1 MTLRSVIPSVAR
13 DLHTKL
19 VIPSNARDLLLL
31 LSLSFKAFE
40 VDTLIGR
47 RVQALSLP

>member
-1 MTLRSVIPSVAR
+1 MTLRSVVPSVAR

-40 VDTLIGR
+40 VYPLIGR
-47 RVQALSLP
+47 RAQALSLP